1 MSRYNL
7 FINHRKYVV
16 DVDGSMPLLWVLRDR
31 LGLTGTKYGCGVGTC
46 GACTVHQDGVAV
58 RSCTLAVAAAQG
70 RQYTTIEGLSTDGSH
85 RSQRAWIEEDVAQCG
100 FCQPG
105 MIMEAAALLNAKPQP
120 AQADVEAAMGRHICR
135 CGTYTRIRAAIE
147 RAAGTGGTR

>member
-1 MSRYNL
+1 L
-7 FINHRKYVV
+7 FINQRKYVV

>member
-1 MSRYNL
+1 
-7 FINHRKYVV
+7 
-16 DVDGSMPLLWVLRDR
+16 MPLLWVLRDR

-58 RSCTLAVAAAQG
+58 RSCTLTIAAAQG
-70 RQYTTIEGLSTDGSH
+70 KQFTTIEGLSADGSH
-85 RSQRAWIEEDVAQCG
+85 RIQRAWLDEDVAQCG

-105 MIMEAAALLNAKPQP
+105 MIMEAAALLAVKPQLSR
-120 AQADVEAAMGRHICR
+120 ADVDAAMGRHICR
-135 CGTYTRIRAAIE
+135 CGTYTRVRAAVE